1 MSRKDGEKLNIIY
14 YSLCFPNDDGDEDD
28 GDEEE
33 EELNIVFFPLYFP
46 FSHPRQGGIRFN
58 TANMM
63 SLFWGYFLV
72 HPWPIG
78 QY

>member
-1 MSRKDGEKLNIIY
+1 MTPRQDVDYQLGTPTPSKTDEFSEKFQRVGE
-14 YSLCFPNDDGDEDD
+14 SFS
-28 GDEEE
+28 
-33 EELNIVFFPLYFP
+33 

-72 HPWPIG
+72 HPWP
-78 QY
+78 

>member
-33 EELNIVFFPLYFP
+33 EELNIVFFPLCFQSY
-46 FSHPRQGGIRFN
+46 
-58 TANMM
+58 
-63 SLFWGYFLV
+63 LLV
-72 HPWPIG
+72 LPSPCLVP
-78 QY
+78 